1 MVDSLSGGRIAYV
14 HIEGMD
20 NPSFRTVYDKLLGK
34 YRNREAVVV
43 DTRYNGGGWL
53 HNDVALLLSG
63 KEYVRFTPR
72 GRYIGSEPFSQWTK
86 PSAMLV
92 NESNYSDAHGTPFVY
107 QTLGIGDIVGAPVPG
122 TMTAVWW
129 ETQIDPS
136 IIFGI
141 PQVTSQNMKGEVLE
155 NKQLNPDIVVYNAP
169 ADILEGHDAQI
180 EAAVKSLMKKIT
192 K

>member
-1 MVDSLSGGRIAYV
+1 
-14 HIEGMD
+14 
-20 NPSFRTVYDKLLGK
+20 
-34 YRNREAVVV
+34 
-43 DTRYNGGGWL
+43 
-53 HNDVALLLSG
+53 
-63 KEYVRFTPR
+63 
-72 GRYIGSEPFSQWTK
+72 
-86 PSAMLV
+86 
-92 NESNYSDAHGTPFVY
+92 
-107 QTLGIGDIVGAPVPG
+107 
-122 TMTAVWW
+122 MTAVWW